1 MTLARYSL
9 IITSLK
15 RNNANLIGGKLVTPS
30 KQAKQA
36 GLNSLAELSEI
47 SHVPV
52 RTLQDWFNN
61 YPQRFN
67 FVCSGAAL
75 VKAKNNG

>member
-1 MTLARYSL
+1 M
-9 IITSLK
+9 
-15 RNNANLIGGKLVTPS
+15 TPS

-36 GLNSLAELSEI
+36 GLTSLAELSEI

-61 YPQRFN
+61 YPQRFT
-67 FVCSGAAL
+67 FVCMGAAL
-75 VKAKNNG
+75 IKEVTNG

>member
-1 MTLARYSL
+1 M
-9 IITSLK
+9 
-15 RNNANLIGGKLVTPS
+15 TPS
-30 KQAKQA
+30 TQVKAA

-75 VKAKNNG
+75 IKEMTNG

>member
-1 MTLARYSL
+1 M
-9 IITSLK
+9 
-15 RNNANLIGGKLVTPS
+15 TPS

-52 RTLQDWFNN
+52 STLRDWFNN

-67 FVCSGAAL
+67 FVCMGAAL
-75 VKAKNNG
+75 IKGKTVG

>member
-1 MTLARYSL
+1 MRL
-9 IITSLK
+9 
-15 RNNANLIGGKLVTPS
+15 TPS
-30 KQAKQA
+30 KKAKQA

-67 FVCSGAAL
+67 FVCFGAAL
-75 VKAKNNG
+75 VKAKSNG

>member
-1 MTLARYSL
+1 MAF
-9 IITSLK
+9 IF
-15 RNNANLIGGKLVTPS
+15 GGLTMTPS

-67 FVCSGAAL
+67 FVCIGAAL

>member
-1 MTLARYSL
+1 M
-9 IITSLK
+9 
-15 RNNANLIGGKLVTPS
+15 TPS

-36 GLNSLAELSEI
+36 GLKSLAELSEI

-61 YPQRFN
+61 YPKRFN

-75 VKAKNNG
+75 IKEKTIG

>member
-1 MTLARYSL
+1 M
-9 IITSLK
+9 
-15 RNNANLIGGKLVTPS
+15 TPS

-47 SHVPV
+47 SHVPT

-61 YPQRFN
+61 YPERFEFACN
-67 FVCSGAAL
+67 GAAL
-75 VKAKNNG
+75 IKLKGVNDLTGRSSV

>member
-1 MTLARYSL
+1 MAFIL
-9 IITSLK
+9 
-15 RNNANLIGGKLVTPS
+15 GGLTMTPS

-36 GLNSLAELSEI
+36 GLTSLAELSEI

-67 FVCSGAAL
+67 FVCNGAAL
-75 VKAKNNG
+75 IKGTTNG